1 MTPNKQVSPAI
12 RILRGERDASA
23 RATHLEAATGKF
35 PVTTNERKQMS
46 TTTNFKR
53 IALVAVAA
61 LGLGVLSS
69 VPSQATINAD
79 SVTLSSTI
87 AAQTTAETYTA
98 TSAVV
103 TVSFLGAIQD
113 SMSITAALTGT
124 VATSTALPTLQ
135 LVETT
140 SATIETFTTSASPVA
155 TRIGYIGD
163 TWTANSAVS
172 TRAQSSSAVT
182 TAKFAVYLTKGNGVT
197 APSVAGTYTV
207 KITPAANG
215 NLVLVGST
223 AQTLT
228 IVVTAAAADSVT
240 PSTTTSQAYLQ
251 GVGGN
256 LGATASSLS
265 ADSSVVVSKV
275 PATPNT
281 AIAWISYVSKNA
293 AGAAV
298 VESITAEITGPG
310 TLGDGTRTTS
320 AGRSISVRNTDS
332 VTIFADGTSG
342 VSTITLKGSTSGVV
356 LTTKTVTFF
365 GSESTLTGTALTA
378 ILAVGANTDA
388 VKVVA
393 ADSSKVNMKSL
404 TTGVSLYAFSS
415 DTTIATVPAT
425 AISNYGSTESGTVTV
440 TGVKAGTATIT
451 FGNAS
456 TLAAS
461 TIKSTPVSV
470 RVGSTAIASVKV
482 AFDKATYGPGE
493 AATVTVSLLDAT
505 NLPVV
510 PATYQIWAATYGLTA
525 SPAFFVGGPA
535 ATDTAITT
543 SALTGLKTYTV
554 QMPTYAGTVKISGY
568 VASNDATSDYA
579 KLAGTTLVTA
589 TAIQG
594 TAISATATVNDSGA
608 AALAAV
614 TALATTV
621 ASLKT
626 LITTLTN
633 LVLKIQKKVKA

>member
-1 MTPNKQVSPAI
+1 
-12 RILRGERDASA
+12 
-23 RATHLEAATGKF
+23 
-35 PVTTNERKQMS
+35 MS

-79 SVTLSSTI
+79 SVTLSAAS

-103 TVSFLGAIQD
+103 TVSFLGAQND

-124 VATSTALPTLQ
+124 VAGSTALPTLQ
-135 LVETT
+135 LVETS
-140 SATIETFTTSASPVA
+140 SATIETTSISMSIPEG
-155 TRIGYIGD
+155 RIGYVGD
-163 TWTANSAVS
+163 TWTANTAVS
-172 TRAQSSSAVT
+172 VRAQSASAVT
-182 TAKFAVYLTKGNGVT
+182 TAKFAVYLTTSGT
-197 APSVAGTYTV
+197 AGPTKAGTYTV
-207 KITPAANG
+207 KITPAARG

-275 PATPNT
+275 PGTPNT

-298 VESITAEITGPG
+298 VESITAEISGPG
-310 TLGDGTRTTS
+310 TLGDGTRATS

-378 ILAVGANTDA
+378 ILAVGSNTDA

-393 ADSSKVNMKSL
+393 ADSTAVKMKSL
-404 TTGVSLYAFSS
+404 TSGVSLYAFSS

-425 AISNYGSTESGTVTV
+425 AISNYGSTECDCCSTS
-440 TGVKAGTATIT
+440 
-451 FGNAS
+451 FYAS
-456 TLAAS
+456 YCNCS
-461 TIKSTPVSV
+461 
-470 RVGSTAIASVKV
+470 
-482 AFDKATYGPGE
+482 
-493 AATVTVSLLDAT
+493 
-505 NLPVV
+505 
-510 PATYQIWAATYGLTA
+510 
-525 SPAFFVGGPA
+525 
-535 ATDTAITT
+535 
-543 SALTGLKTYTV
+543 
-554 QMPTYAGTVKISGY
+554 
-568 VASNDATSDYA
+568 
-579 KLAGTTLVTA
+579 
-589 TAIQG
+589 
-594 TAISATATVNDSGA
+594 
-608 AALAAV
+608 
-614 TALATTV
+614 
-621 ASLKT
+621 
-626 LITTLTN
+626 
-633 LVLKIQKKVKA
+633 

>member
-1 MTPNKQVSPAI
+1 
-12 RILRGERDASA
+12 
-23 RATHLEAATGKF
+23 
-35 PVTTNERKQMS
+35 
-46 TTTNFKR
+46 
-53 IALVAVAA
+53 
-61 LGLGVLSS
+61 
-69 VPSQATINAD
+69 
-79 SVTLSSTI
+79 
-87 AAQTTAETYTA
+87 
-98 TSAVV
+98 
-103 TVSFLGAIQD
+103 
-113 SMSITAALTGT
+113 
-124 VATSTALPTLQ
+124 
-135 LVETT
+135 
-140 SATIETFTTSASPVA
+140 
-155 TRIGYIGD
+155 
-163 TWTANSAVS
+163 
-172 TRAQSSSAVT
+172 
-182 TAKFAVYLTKGNGVT
+182 
-197 APSVAGTYTV
+197 
-207 KITPAANG
+207 
-215 NLVLVGST
+215 
-223 AQTLT
+223 
-228 IVVTAAAADSVT
+228 VT

-275 PATPNT
+275 PGTPNT

-298 VESITAEITGPG
+298 VESITAEISGPG
-310 TLGDGTRTTS
+310 TLGDGTRATS

-378 ILAVGANTDA
+378 ILAVGSNTDA

-393 ADSSKVNMKSL
+393 ADSTAVKMKSL
-404 TTGVSLYAFSS
+404 TSGVSLYAFSS

-493 AATVTVSLLDAT
+493 AATVTVSLLDST

-510 PATYQIWAATYGLTA
+510 PGTYQVWANAYALAA
-525 SPAFFVGGPA
+525 SPAFFVGGP
-535 ATDTAITT
+535 TISETSVTT

-568 VASNDATSDYA
+568 VASDTASSDYA

-589 TAIQG
+589 SAIQG
-594 TAISATATVNDSGA
+594 TAISATAVVNDSGA